1 MDVELE
7 RNINE
12 AIDYLKKISNDIPS
26 FDLMD
31 PIAKMMLV
39 SLLHETQKVKDYV
52 DGVGDKIVERFC
64 ENFIPRREIEA
75 MPSIAVV
82 GAKFKPRKDAEPISV
97 GGGVTFNYKLGDS
110 KQQISYAPI
119 FNTLMIPVN
128 NIYVLNHCRL
138 SVGTNSTAISME
150 SPSTLW
156 VGIETKAEIETLKGL
171 SLLIE
176 GANGISPEHIYVGQE
191 NYDLGF
197 ADMTKMEDIEMIEPF
212 DAQQSSGQFFSI
224 IENWKDTML
233 NVPDRSLVYITDEI
247 KDRDLFKP
255 RAYPR
260 AFQNWLESSALN
272 CFKEN
277 TLWLRLEFPKDYI
290 VPNLCSV
297 SINVLPVVNVEVE
310 SVTLTQTSPIAK
322 LQKQENSYFL
332 QVVET
337 STAAHKQGFNMTGD
351 DIIIR
356 DFDASSYHDGNLYRD
371 VRNIYNHFIDDYYA
385 FIEYKGIKDGET
397 ITQLRNL
404 INRIGKGVGTYSPKY
419 SFDSGT
425 YVMKNMNQYPQTS
438 SVKVSFA
445 TTLGKLGNMPK
456 EGETMENKKLPAI
469 EKDMVVMVSGMG
481 GADKAS
487 VDDKYE
493 LLRYYSLT
501 NDRLYTKKD
510 IEAFLRKEIIA
521 EFGKEEFK
529 RIFIKM
535 HIEGAAGECKLQRGL
550 YITVEFKDKKNYEKA
565 IDSSFKQRMCHKIKA
580 HSCISMP
587 IIMELLS
594 LEVF

>member
-97 GGGVTFNYKLGDS
+97 GSGVTFNYKLGDS

-128 NIYVLNHCRL
+128 DIHVYK
-138 SVGTNSTAISME
+138 E
-150 SPSTLW
+150 SSSTLW
-156 VGIETKAEIETLKGL
+156 VGVETKAEVETLKGL
-171 SLLIE
+171 SILIE
-176 GANGISPEHIYVGQE
+176 GSDEKNPNIITPEHIYVGKE

-212 DAQQSSGQFFSI
+212 DAQQFSGQFFSI
-224 IENWKDTML
+224 IENWKDVML

-247 KDRDLFKP
+247 KDRDLFKSWGKTN
-255 RAYPR
+255 
-260 AFQNWLESSALN
+260 QNNNEVAA
-272 CFKEN
+272 
-277 TLWLRLEFPKDYI
+277 LWLRIEFPQDYI
-290 VPNLCSV
+290 VPDSCSV
-297 SINVLPVVNVEVE
+297 YINMLPVVNVEVE

-469 EKDMVVMVSGMG
+469 EKDLVVIVPGMG
-481 GADKAS
+481 GTDKAS